1 MIMNFIIIINGFA
14 FVQHRRC
21 DFSVI
26 GARKSICRSAY
37 YTKMR
42 SAASQKQNYLAP
54 ISLWNSCDILLL
66 IKKITIFTSLIKK
79 K

>member
-1 MIMNFIIIINGFA
+1 MGS
-14 FVQHRRC
+14 
-21 DFSVI
+21 FSF
-26 GARKSICRSAY
+26 
-37 YTKMR
+37 TKAKPFR
-42 SAASQKQNYLAP
+42 A